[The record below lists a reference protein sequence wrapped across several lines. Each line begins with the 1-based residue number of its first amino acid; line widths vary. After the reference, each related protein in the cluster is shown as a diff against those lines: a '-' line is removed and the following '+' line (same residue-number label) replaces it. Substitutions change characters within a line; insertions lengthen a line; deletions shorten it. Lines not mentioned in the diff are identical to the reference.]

1 MADKSTY
8 FRDAVLN
15 VMRNTGISAITTTY
29 VSLHTADPG
38 LTGASE
44 VTAGGNSY
52 ARQDATFGA
61 PGDGGGGR
69 QIANT
74 AAITWTDMPSVTV
87 THVGL
92 WDASTVGNFLYG
104 DALTA
109 SQVVNAGGT
118 FEFPIGNLTVT
129 EL

>member
-15 VMRNTGISAITTTY
+15 VLRGTQITGITTR
-29 VSLHTADPG
+29 VSLHTDDPG
-38 LTGASE
+38 LTGANE
-44 VTAGGNSY
+44 VTPGANSY
-52 ARQDATFGA
+52 ERKAVTFGVPA
-61 PGDGGGGR
+61 TGGGGR

-74 AAITWTDMPSVTV
+74 GALTWTDMPGVTV

-92 WDASTVGNFLYG
+92 WDALETGNFLYG
-104 DALTA
+104 DALA
-109 SQVVNAGGT
+109 APQVVNAGGT

>member
-15 VMRNTGISAITTTY
+15 VLKNNTLTGITNVY
-29 VSLHTADPG
+29 VSLHDDDPG
-38 LTGASE
+38 LTGTDEIS
-44 VTAGGNSY
+44 GGSY
-52 ARQDATFGA
+52 ARQTVTFGTIA
-61 PGDGGGGR
+61 DGGGGR

-74 AAITWTDMPSVTV
+74 GAVSFALMPAVTV

-92 WDASTVGNFLYG
+92 WDAVTGGNFLYG
-104 DALTA
+104 DAITA

-118 FEFPIGNLTVT
+118 FEFPIGDLKVT
-129 EL
+129 EQ

>member
-15 VMRNTGISAITTTY
+15 TMRATGITAITAR

-44 VTAGGNSY
+44 VTAGANSY
-52 ARQDATFGA
+52 ARQPVTFGA
-61 PGDGGGGR
+61 PATGGGGR
-69 QIANT
+69 QIANS
-74 AAITWTDMPSVTV
+74 AALTWTDMPAVTV
-87 THVGL
+87 THVGI
-92 WDASTVGNFLYG
+92 WDALTVGNFLYG

-118 FEFPIGNLTVT
+118 FEFPISNLTVT

>member
-15 VMRNTGISAITTTY
+15 TLRGTGITAITTR

-44 VTAGGNSY
+44 VTGGSY
-52 ARQDATFGA
+52 ARQTVTLGA
-61 PGDGGGGR
+61 PADGGGGR

-74 AAITWTDMPSVTV
+74 AAVTWTDMPAVTV

-92 WDASTVGNFLYG
+92 WDAATSGNFLYG

>member
-8 FRDAVLN
+8 MRDGVLN
-15 VMRNTGISAITTTY
+15 ILKGTTFTGVTTY

-44 VTAGGNSY
+44 ASGGSY
-52 ARQDATFGA
+52 ARQTVTFGTIA
-61 PGDGGGGR
+61 DGGSGR
-69 QIANT
+69 QMANT
-74 AAITWTDMPSVTV
+74 AAVTYTSMPSATI

-92 WDASTVGNFLYG
+92 WDASSSGNFLYG

-109 SQVVNAGGT
+109 QQVVNSGGT

>member
-15 VMRNTGISAITTTY
+15 TLRGTAITGITTR
-29 VSLHTADPG
+29 VSLHSDDPG
-38 LTGASE
+38 LTGANE
-44 VTAGGNSY
+44 VTPGANSY
-52 ARQDATFGA
+52 ERKAVTFGDPA
-61 PGDGGGGR
+61 TGGGGR

-74 AAITWTDMPSVTV
+74 GALTWTDMPGVTV
-87 THVGL
+87 KAVGL
-92 WDASTVGNFLYG
+92 WDALETGNFLYG
-104 DALTA
+104 DDLVAE
-109 SQVVNAGGT
+109 QVVNAGGT

>member
-8 FRDAVLN
+8 MRDGVLN
-15 VMRNTGISAITTTY
+15 ILKNTSFTGIATVYAALFTS
-29 VSLHTADPG
+29 DPL
-38 LTGASE
+38 LTGTQGEIS
-44 VTAGGNSY
+44 GGSY
-52 ARQDATFGA
+52 ARQSITWGA
-61 PGDGGGGR
+61 ISTAGGGR

-74 AAITWTDMPSVTV
+74 AAVTYTSMPGFTI

-92 WDASTVGNFLYG
+92 FDASTNGNFLYG

-109 SQVVNAGGT
+109 SQVVNTGGT
-118 FEFPIGNLTVT
+118 FEFPIGDLTVT